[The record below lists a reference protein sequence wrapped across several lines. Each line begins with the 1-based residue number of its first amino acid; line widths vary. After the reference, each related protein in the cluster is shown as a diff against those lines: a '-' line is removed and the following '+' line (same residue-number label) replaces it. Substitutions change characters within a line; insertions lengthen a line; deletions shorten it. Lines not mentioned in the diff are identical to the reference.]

1 MDIATL
7 VANLGFPTT
16 LDEAVESLDHVLEPE
31 EKRQLAQTRK
41 DDIVFAHHFGLGLA
55 IRNAFQLHT
64 GNPEL
69 LASCGV
75 SHPDNASTA
84 ILLALWERLQQPDE

>member
-1 MDIATL
+1 MNIATL
-7 VANLGFPTT
+7 ADLRPPTT
-16 LDEAVESLDHVLEPE
+16 LAEAVERLDLVLEPE

-41 DDIVFAHHFGLGLA
+41 DDIEVAHHLGLGLA
-55 IRNAFQLHT
+55 IRNAFQLHA

-75 SHPDNASTA
+75 THPDDASTA
-84 ILLALWERLQQPDE
+84 ILIALWERLQQADE